1 MTYKVSGNDIVN
13 NSSQFVGAYSK
24 GMNPALK
31 LLTIGDASTLTI
43 TSSGNNS
50 TTNSSCKLSNNNFLF
65 LTKTNT
71 SFICAL
77 TTVNSSN
84 VITVGNFI
92 TIAPAGITSTNLGML
107 QRLSDTSA
115 LMVFADS
122 GALRALV
129 LTISGTTVSAGTT
142 YNLDTPVGTGSAQLQ
157 SIARI
162 SSPTSPTRFLVAYA
176 VPNASNLYE
185 TKLRTIDVS
194 GTVVTANTSYTSH
207 TAPSTSGSSAI
218 RSIVGLHDRDT
229 DVHTGYNFFCTEP
242 SVYTGTWSRDTTGLV
257 TITVTELALK
267 FGFNPNTRQF
277 VVADIIFT
285 SGATPP
291 AGRMARLYITGI
303 DTGTYQVSSSGE
315 SATWNIASSGDCEV
329 RTSFLYSRSFDISG
343 TTITNITSSGGGRK
357 IDTGL
362 SLTSS
367 ASEIAVFKTGDAPY
381 VGTSAILTDQNYL
394 LFYRK
399 TQGGGLFNSPFVQDT
414 FHLNALTF
422 NTNIWGNPGVGGGVN
437 GGQHITSITPSNY
450 TIDTSRNTL
459 ITLFTDSSYHYVF
472 FAMYD
477 TPGVRIRQ
485 FADSTLENTIREI
498 ALKPTDIT
506 IPSRTFR
513 LNDNYPLKSVSEI
526 PLLNRS
532 NQLRGALFPLAD
544 PKKFLYAYGASN
556 TNWTFRVLT
565 FDNFV

>member
-1 MTYKVSGNDIVN
+1 MSYKVSGNDIVN

-31 LLTIGDASTLTI
+31 LLTIGDASSLTI
-43 TSSGNNS
+43 TSSGSN
-50 TTNSSCKLSNNNFLF
+50 TITNSSCKLSNNNFLF
-65 LTKTNT
+65 LTRTST

-77 TTVNSSN
+77 ATVNSSN
-84 VITVGNFI
+84 VITVGNVI
-92 TIAPAGITSTNLGML
+92 TIAPAGITNTNVGML

-142 YNLDTPVGTGSAQLQ
+142 YDLDTPVGTGNVQLQ

-207 TAPSTSGSSAI
+207 TAPSTSGSFTI

-242 SVYTGTWSRDTTGLV
+242 FVYTGTWSRDTTGLV
-257 TITVTELALK
+257 TITVTDLALN
-267 FGFNPNTRQF
+267 FGFNSNTRQF
-277 VVADIIFT
+277 VVADIVFT
-285 SGATPP
+285 SGASLP
-291 AGRMARLYITGI
+291 ANRTARLYLTGAN
-303 DTGTYQVSSSGE
+303 TGTYQISTSE
-315 SATWNIASSGDCEV
+315 SNWNIASSGNCEV

-357 IDTGL
+357 IDAGL
-362 SLTSS
+362 ALSS
-367 ASEIAVFKTGDAPY
+367 STSEITVFKTGDAPY

-394 LFYRK
+394 LLYRK
-399 TQGGGLFNSPFVQDT
+399 SQGGGLFNSTFSQDT
-414 FHLNALTF
+414 FHLNASTF
-422 NTNIWGNPGVGGGVN
+422 NTNIWGNPGVSGGVN
-437 GGQHITSITPSNY
+437 AGQHLTSLTPSNFI
-450 TIDTSRNTL
+450 IDTSRNTL
-459 ITLFTDSSYHYVF
+459 ITLFTESSYHYVF

-485 FADSTLENTIREI
+485 FADTTLENTIREI

-506 IPSRTFR
+506 LPSRTFR
-513 LNDNYPLKSVSEI
+513 LNDNYPLKSASEI
-526 PLLNRS
+526 PVLNRT
-532 NQLRGALFPLAD
+532 NQARGALFPLAD
-544 PKKFLYAYGASN
+544 PNKFLYAYGTTS